1 MTLRNLTY
9 KRILLVI
16 LILPLSIWLLFVG
29 FKNDR
34 DPYWAELDGLIS
46 KDYQTLTNSKDS
58 IQALYNAFHGV
69 EMPISDSL
77 LNQLIAKPFMPTME
91 FSKLKEFFNI
101 FNEKKSIMFS
111 AVTGSGNTTLVD
123 RIANIIA
130 TKPENKMVVLCAPQF
145 DMEFNK
151 KYIGYVENDHLVKGD
166 MLKFWDKCRSKPKEK
181 FVCVIDKIDKINP
194 ETFFGPQ
201 LWEHLD
207 DPKAK
212 TIYGKDTVMIPP
224 NFYLICITQ
233 WGVGQRVEL
242 TSEHLRRLGGMV
254 QLPIHP
260 NELILYLRERRVQI
274 EADLVKKRIAR
285 DSESQS
291 EALKTEV
298 KKLEEQLNALKDT
311 ENVKKMVYFFAKANE
326 MIVFKYSYGHQI
338 GQWSDIRKNFLP
350 KDFDNI
356 KKIFINNVNAYRPNN
371 ELKMADFDDI
381 LYEIKHDGAIP
392 NTSPIW
398 KWGSK
403 LADLG
408 FASELGVAGSLALF
422 SAIFGWFYFRKRHLY
437 VKEFTQRIYDLMDDY
452 EHRRRSY
459 DQLVN
464 EINVVKREFDGL
476 VLDQKVNYN
485 EAAFFYGFLEDKT
498 RYVEMAREINESF
511 LKLMDAFLDDNIL
524 TDSEYSKLKQ
534 FLESI
539 RYRISTPQYLVYK
552 EEIERIYKQFG
563 VKRGGNAN

>member
-1 MTLRNLTY
+1 MTLRKLTY

-34 DPYWAELDGLIS
+34 DPYWAELDGFIS

-69 EMPISDSL
+69 DLPTNDSL
-77 LNQLIAKPFMPTME
+77 LTLLIAKPFMPTME
-91 FSKLKEFFNI
+91 FSKLKEYFSI
-101 FNEKKSIMFS
+101 FNEKRSIMFS

-130 TKPENKMVVLCAPQF
+130 SKPENKMVVLCAPQF

-151 KYIGYVENDHLVKGD
+151 KYIGYVENERLVKGD
-166 MLKFWDKCRSKPKEK
+166 MLKFWDKCWSKPKEK

-207 DPKAK
+207 DPKGK
-212 TIYGKDTVMIPP
+212 TIYGKDTIMVPP

-242 TSEHLRRLGGMV
+242 TNEHLRRLGGMV

-260 NELILYLRERRVQI
+260 NELILFLRERRLQI
-274 EADLVKKRIAR
+274 EAELVKKRIAR
-285 DSESQS
+285 DSEPPS
-291 EALKTEV
+291 EELKTDV
-298 KKLEEQLNALKDT
+298 KKLEEQLTALKDT
-311 ENVKKMVYFFAKANE
+311 TNVKKIVYFFAKSNE
-326 MIVFKYSYGHQI
+326 MIVSKYSYGHQI
-338 GQWSDIRKNFLP
+338 GQWSDIRKYFLP

-371 ELKMADFDDI
+371 ELKNSDFDDI
-381 LYEIKHDGAIP
+381 LYSIKHDGAIHD
-392 NTSPIW
+392 TSPIW

-437 VKEFTQRIYDLMDDY
+437 VKDFTQRIYVLMDDY

-464 EINVVKREFDGL
+464 EINAVKREFDGL

-498 RYVEMAREINESF
+498 RYVEMAREINQSF

-524 TDSEYSKLKQ
+524 TDSEYSKLNQ

-539 RYRISTPQYLVYK
+539 RYRIATPQYLSYK

-563 VKRGGNAN
+563 VKKGV